1 MTSYLADPTPGTPIP
16 VTVDGHPV
24 PALAGQTVAAVLL
37 AAGRDTWRT
46 TRIHNRPRGVFCGI
60 GACFD
65 CLVVVNGTP
74 DIRACQRAITP
85 GDTITTQ
92 PGAVLPEPPGD
103 APASASAE
111 TTGGCPG
118 QPGGVVTG
126 QHGVVLPEGCGS
138 PGGVRP
144 SASAGTTGGCACQPG
159 VATQDGAVLPAVGG
173 GEALVGT
180 SSEAVGATAGGRVEA
195 LASGGVAAGG
205 VAPARGGRGA
215 VVADVVVVGGGPG
228 GMAAVLGAAEVGASV
243 VLVDAGQGMGG
254 QFHRQAEVGVE
265 RPGKGFAGVRER
277 LLGHERV
284 EWLGES
290 SVWAVEGKRVWVQRG
305 AADAVGR
312 AVFAVDARAVV
323 LATGA
328 YDRVL
333 PFPGWDLPGVYTAG
347 AAQALAKG
355 QRIGVGRRVVVAGT
369 GPFLLPV
376 AESLLEV
383 GARIAGLFEANTL
396 RTIGRGWASAPL
408 VAASKLPEFLKY
420 AGALARHRVPVRHG
434 WAVVEAHG
442 DDHVESVTVARIDSS
457 WTPIPGTRRRISCDA
472 LCVSH
477 GFIPNLELATAAGC
491 ELSDGVVRVDS
502 NQQTTTPGVFAAGE
516 LTGIGGAALAAAE
529 GRVAGVAAARHAGF
543 ESTAQE
549 DLKKT
554 RSVVGVLSRAY
565 PVGDGAAGWVR
576 GETVVCRC
584 EEVRAIDL
592 VGVEGEGRV
601 FRLGSRMG
609 LGMCQGRVCSGGAVK
624 RVVAVPVRLGD
635 LADDGGESCE

>member
-1 MTSYLADPTPGTPIP
+1 M
-16 VTVDGHPV
+16 
-24 PALAGQTVAAVLL
+24 
-37 AAGRDTWRT
+37 
-46 TRIHNRPRGVFCGI
+46 
-60 GACFD
+60 
-65 CLVVVNGTP
+65 
-74 DIRACQRAITP
+74 
-85 GDTITTQ
+85 
-92 PGAVLPEPPGD
+92 
-103 APASASAE
+103 
-111 TTGGCPG
+111 
-118 QPGGVVTG
+118 
-126 QHGVVLPEGCGS
+126 
-138 PGGVRP
+138 
-144 SASAGTTGGCACQPG
+144 
-159 VATQDGAVLPAVGG
+159 
-173 GEALVGT
+173 
-180 SSEAVGATAGGRVEA
+180 
-195 LASGGVAAGG
+195 
-205 VAPARGGRGA
+205 
-215 VVADVVVVGGGPG
+215 
-228 GMAAVLGAAEVGASV
+228 
-243 VLVDAGQGMGG
+243 
-254 QFHRQAEVGVE
+254 E

-457 WTPIPGTRRRISCDA
+457 WTPIPAPG
-472 LCVSH
+472 
-477 GFIPNLELATAAGC
+477 AG
-491 ELSDGVVRVDS
+491 SPV
-502 NQQTTTPGVFAAGE
+502 
-516 LTGIGGAALAAAE
+516 
-529 GRVAGVAAARHAGF
+529 
-543 ESTAQE
+543 
-549 DLKKT
+549 T
-554 RSVVGVLSRAY
+554 RSA
-565 PVGDGAAGWVR
+565 
-576 GETVVCRC
+576 
-584 EEVRAIDL
+584 
-592 VGVEGEGRV
+592 
-601 FRLGSRMG
+601 
-609 LGMCQGRVCSGGAVK
+609 
-624 RVVAVPVRLGD
+624 
-635 LADDGGESCE
+635 